1 MPIMMPMLMLMPRSQ
16 CRDFQI
22 ALTIC
27 HKSYNVQHF
36 CLKILTSKKLDFKF
50 IFLSFCLDNF
60 WITIYDHNTKNRLN
74 RSELCFKKV
83 LLQAHGY

>member
-27 HKSYNVQHF
+27 YKSYNVQHF

-50 IFLSFCLDNF
+50 ISCLF
-60 WITIYDHNTKNRLN
+60 AWLT
-74 RSELCFKKV
+74 FG
-83 LLQAHGY
+83 LQYTTTTPKTV